1 MLRYSRLHALRENPG
16 SEEIQQFM
24 MRLSRSLRKYRW
36 LVFTGWLLALV
47 PAIYL
52 AMTQAGNLTGGGFE
66 VAGSQSLAVHD
77 QLEELYHDE
86 GASSLALV
94 AAPRPDASYQDMN
107 DAVALLKRIAGEF
120 PGVTEAPNPTQRPP
134 QPDRPYVVSL
144 RLDARNAGTSDVAKQ
159 LRGKVGIKG
168 DQPGQTANGRVRLYV
183 IGQGA
188 LSAAAAANTKRDI
201 AAAESWNLPIILIV
215 LLAVFGSLAA
225 AAIPLALGICTVVV
239 TMGLV
244 YLLSE
249 YTTMSVFV
257 TSTVSMFGIALA
269 VDYSLFILM
278 RFREELRAGRQPTE
292 AVDAAMATSGL
303 AVVLSGMTVVASLT
317 GIYLINTP
325 ALKSMATGAILAVA
339 VAMLTAA
346 TLTPAVLAT
355 FGRAAAKRSA
365 LLHWSRQPESTQS
378 RFWNRWIGWVMR
390 RPWISALAAS
400 AVLLVMAV
408 PAASMVLGNSL
419 LRQFDSSHEIRA
431 GVAGAA
437 EALGPGALGPIRVL
451 ITFPDG
457 GAASPEHSQTIA
469 AIRQRMTEAPN
480 VVTVSPPQSAEDSS
494 SASLSAVL
502 SVDPEAMRARDTVGW
517 MRTQLPKIPDPGTA
531 RVDVGG
537 PTALIKDF
545 DDRVSQT
552 EPLVLLFVALIAF
565 VMLLISIHSVFLAFK
580 GVLMTL
586 LSVAAAYGSLV
597 MVFQWGWLQD
607 LGFTQISSIDS
618 TVPPLVLAMTFG
630 LSMDYEIFLL
640 TRIRER
646 FLHTGNTRD
655 AVAYGVS
662 TSARTITSAAL
673 IMIAVF
679 IGFAFAGMPLVAEIG
694 VACAVAIAVDATVVR
709 LVLVPALMAMFAQW
723 NWWLPKWLRRVLP
736 SVDFE
741 RPLPEVDLG
750 DVVVIPDDISAL
762 AAPSA
767 DLRMVLKSAAKLR
780 HLAPDAICVAD
791 PLAFTGCGRNGNH
804 AVPGLQKELEKGLEN
819 GLDQCLEK
827 GRGLGP
833 GQIPHQVDIGDEP
846 VGVGAS
852 PGGAG
857 SSSKTATNGH
867 SAAKKLV
874 DGLTSRNGIARA
886 IAGMD
891 RPVHPVTLWRGRLSV
906 AIDALEAGLE
916 TQTDSAE
923 DEKYERRSPVETTH
937 VQLPTGD
944 RLLVPTGAE
953 ALRLKGYLIMCRN
966 SSRDFADF
974 ADMVE
979 TLEPETAAVVLAGM
993 DRYYCCETP
1002 RRQWI
1007 ASQLVRRLAD
1017 PHPSDFS
1024 DDEWSEPDAKA
1035 DWEEVRQ
1042 RCLSV
1047 AVAMLEEAR

>member
-1 MLRYSRLHALRENPG
+1 
-16 SEEIQQFM
+16 M

-52 AMTQAGNLTGGGFE
+52 AMTQSGNLTGGGFE

-107 DAVALLKRIAGEF
+107 DAVALLRRIAGEL
-120 PGVTEAPNPTQRPP
+120 PGVTEAPNPAQRAP

-144 RLDARNAGTSDVAKQ
+144 RLDARNSGTSDVAKR
-159 LRGKVGIKG
+159 LREKVGIRG
-168 DQPGQTANGRVRLYV
+168 DQSGQTAEGRVRLYV

-188 LSAAAAANTKRDI
+188 LTAAAAANTKHDI
-201 AAAESWNLPIILIV
+201 AAAERWNLPIILIV

-244 YLLSE
+244 YLLSA

-278 RFREELRAGRQPTE
+278 RFREELRAGRRPTE

-303 AVVLSGMTVVASLT
+303 AVVLSGMTVIASLT

-346 TLTPAVLAT
+346 TMTPAVLAT
-355 FGRAAAKRSA
+355 FGRAAAKRWA
-365 LLHWSRQPESTQS
+365 LLHWSRQPERTQS
-378 RFWNRWIGWVMR
+378 RFWNRWVGWVMR
-390 RPWISALAAS
+390 RPWMSAAAAS
-400 AVLLVMAV
+400 LVLLVMAV
-408 PAASMVLGNSL
+408 PTASMVLGNSL
-419 LRQFDSSHEIRA
+419 LRQFDSSHEIRG
-431 GVAGAA
+431 GVAAAA

-451 ITFPDG
+451 VTFPDG
-457 GAASPEHSQTIA
+457 GAASPEHSATIA
-469 AIRQRMTEAPN
+469 AVRQRMTEAPN
-480 VVTVSPPQSAEDSS
+480 IVSVSAPQFAEDSS
-494 SASLSAVL
+494 SALLSAVL

-517 MRTQLPKIPDPGTA
+517 MRAQLPKALEPGTA

-597 MVFQWGWLQD
+597 MVFQWGWLRD
-607 LGFTQISSIDS
+607 LGFTQITSIDS

-646 FLHTGNTRD
+646 FLHSGNTRD

-709 LVLVPALMAMFAQW
+709 LVLVPALMAMFVQW
-723 NWWLPKWLRRVLP
+723 NWWLPGWLRRVLP

-762 AAPSA
+762 TAPGA
-767 DLRMVLKSAAKLR
+767 DVRMVLKSAAKLR

-791 PLAFTGCGRNGNH
+791 PLVLTGCRRNGEGVGHGIQNGSDN
-804 AVPGLQKELEKGLEN
+804 VPGIGPETGPEKS
-819 GLDQCLEK
+819 
-827 GRGLGP
+827 RGLGP
-833 GQIPHQVDIGDEP
+833 GQIPHQVDIRDDR
-846 VGVGAS
+846 VGA
-852 PGGAG
+852 GAG
-857 SSSKTATNGH
+857 RGGTGSSKAGGNGH
-867 SAAKKLV
+867 SATKKLV

-886 IAGMD
+886 IAGEG

-906 AIDALEAGLE
+906 AIDAL
-916 TQTDSAE
+916 QTDAE
-923 DEKYERRSPVETTH
+923 KNGAVEEPTYERLSPVETTH

-953 ALRLKGYLIMCRN
+953 ALRLKCYLIMRRN
-966 SSRDFADF
+966 SSRDYADF

-979 TLEPETAAVVLAGM
+979 TVEPENAAVVLAGM
-993 DRYYCCETP
+993 DRYYCCQAP

-1007 ASQLVRRLAD
+1007 ATQLVRRLAD

-1035 DWEEVRQ
+1035 EWEEVRQ

>member
-1 MLRYSRLHALRENPG
+1 
-16 SEEIQQFM
+16 

-36 LVFTGWLLALV
+36 LVFAGWLLALV
-47 PAIYL
+47 PAVYL
-52 AMTQAGNLTGGGFE
+52 ALTQSGNLTGGGFD

-77 QLEELYHDE
+77 QLEDLYHDQ
-86 GASSLALV
+86 GGSSLALV
-94 AAPRPDASYQDMN
+94 AAPRADASYQDMN
-107 DAVALLKRIAGEF
+107 DAVAQLRRIAAEV
-120 PGVTEAPNPTQRPP
+120 PGTTEIPNPTQRPP
-134 QPDRPYVVSL
+134 QPDRPYVLSV
-144 RLDARNAGTSDVAKQ
+144 RLDSRNTSDVAKQ
-159 LRGKVGIKG
+159 LRTKVGIKG

-188 LSAAAAANTKRDI
+188 LSAAAAANTKHDI
-201 AAAESWNLPIILIV
+201 AAAEKWNLPVILIV

-244 YLLSE
+244 YLLSA

-278 RFREELRAGRQPTE
+278 RFREELRSGRQPRE

-303 AVVLSGMTVVASLT
+303 AVVLSGMTVIASLT
-317 GIYLINTP
+317 GIYVINTP

-339 VAMLTAA
+339 VAMLTST
-346 TLTPAVLAT
+346 TLTPAALAT

-365 LLHWSRQPESTQS
+365 LLHWSRRPESTQPK
-378 RFWNRWIGWVMR
+378 FWNRWIGWVMR
-390 RPWISALAAS
+390 RPWMSALAAS
-400 AVLLVMAV
+400 LVLLVMAA

-431 GVAGAA
+431 GVGAA
-437 EALGPGALGPIRVL
+437 AQALGPGALGPIRVL
-451 ITFPDG
+451 INFPDG
-457 GAASPEHSQTIA
+457 GAASPEHSHTVGA
-469 AIRQRMTEAPN
+469 VRQRMAQAPN
-480 VVTVSPPQSAEDSS
+480 IVSVSPPQFAEDNG
-494 SASLSAVL
+494 SALLSAVL
-502 SVDPEAMRARDTVGW
+502 SVDPEDMKARETVGW
-517 MRTQLPKIPDPGTA
+517 MRAELPKVCEAGTA

-545 DDRVSQT
+545 DDRVSAT
-552 EPLVLLFVALIAF
+552 EPLVLGFVALIAF
-565 VMLLISIHSVFLAFK
+565 VMLLVSIHSVFLALK

-597 MVFQWGWLQD
+597 MVFQWGWLRD
-607 LGFTQISSIDS
+607 LGFAQISSIDS

-646 FLHTGNTRD
+646 FLHSGNTRD

-679 IGFAFAGMPLVAEIG
+679 VGFAFAGMPLVAEIG

-709 LVLVPALMAMFAQW
+709 LVMVPALMAMFAQW
-723 NWWLPKWLRRVLP
+723 NWWLPPWLSRVLP
-736 SVDFE
+736 SVDFD

-762 AAPSA
+762 TAPSA
-767 DLRMVLKSAAKLR
+767 DLRMVLKSAAKLK
-780 HLAPDAICVAD
+780 HLAPDAICVTD
-791 PLAFTGCGRNGNH
+791 PLAFTGCGRTTAAG
-804 AVPGLQKELEKGLEN
+804 ADPA
-819 GLDQCLEK
+819 
-827 GRGLGP
+827 RGLGP
-833 GQIPHQVDIGDEP
+833 GQIPHQVALREEK
-846 VGVGAS
+846 VGVAAG
-852 PGGAG
+852 PGEKTG
-857 SSSKTATNGH
+857 SNGHTNG
-867 SAAKKLV
+867 SAGAKKPAARN
-874 DGLTSRNGIARA
+874 GRNGIAKA
-886 IAGMD
+886 IAGAD

-906 AIDALEAGLE
+906 ALDAL
-916 TQTDSAE
+916 QTDPDSGA
-923 DEKYERRSPVETTH
+923 DRPRFRRRSPVETTN

-953 ALRLKGYLIMCRN
+953 ALRLKGYLLMCRN
-966 SSRDFADF
+966 SRRDYADF
-974 ADMVE
+974 ADMVDA
-979 TLEPETAAVVLAGM
+979 LEPETAAVVLAGM
-993 DRYYCCETP
+993 DRYYCCESS

-1007 ASQLVRRLAD
+1007 ATQLVRRLAD
-1017 PHPSDFS
+1017 PDPCDYP
-1024 DDEWSEPDAKA
+1024 DDQGPDADAPA
-1035 DWEEVRQ
+1035 DWEQIRQ
-1042 RCLSV
+1042 RCLAV

>member
-1 MLRYSRLHALRENPG
+1 
-16 SEEIQQFM
+16 M

-47 PAIYL
+47 PAVYL
-52 AMTQAGNLTGGGFE
+52 ALTQSGNLTGGGFD

-77 QLEELYHDE
+77 QLEDLYHDQ
-86 GASSLALV
+86 GGSSLALV

-107 DAVALLKRIAGEF
+107 DAVAQLRQIATGI
-120 PGVTEAPNPTQRPP
+120 PGTTEIPNPAQRPP
-134 QPDRPYVVSL
+134 QPDRPYVLSV
-144 RLDARNAGTSDVAKQ
+144 RLDSRNTSDVAKQ
-159 LRGKVGIKG
+159 FRTKVGIKG

-188 LSAAAAANTKRDI
+188 LSAAAAANTKHDI
-201 AAAESWNLPIILIV
+201 AAAEKWNLPVILIV

-225 AAIPLALGICTVVV
+225 AAIPLALGICTVVI

-244 YLLSE
+244 YLLSA

-278 RFREELRAGRQPTE
+278 RFREELRTGRQPRE

-317 GIYLINTP
+317 GIYVINTP

-339 VAMLTAA
+339 VAMLTST
-346 TLTPAVLAT
+346 TLTPAALAT
-355 FGRAAAKRSA
+355 FGRAAAKRSGF
-365 LLHWSRQPESTQS
+365 LHWSRRPESTQS
-378 RFWNRWIGWVMR
+378 PFWSRWIGWVMR
-390 RPWISALAAS
+390 RPWMSALAAS
-400 AVLLVMAV
+400 LVLLVMAA
-408 PAASMVLGNSL
+408 PASSMVLGNSL
-419 LRQFDSSHEIRA
+419 LRQFDSAHEIRA
-431 GVAGAA
+431 GVGAA
-437 EALGPGALGPIRVL
+437 AQALGPGALGPIRVL
-451 ITFPDG
+451 INFPDG
-457 GAASPEHSQTIA
+457 GAASPEHSHTVG
-469 AIRQRMTEAPN
+469 AIRQRMSQAPN
-480 VVTVSPPQSAEDSS
+480 IVSVSPPQFAEDNG
-494 SASLSAVL
+494 SALLSAVL
-502 SVDPEAMRARDTVGW
+502 SVDPEDMKARETVGW
-517 MRTQLPKIPDPGTA
+517 MRAQLPKVPEAGTA

-545 DDRVSQT
+545 DDRVSAT
-552 EPLVLLFVALIAF
+552 EPLVLGFVALIAF
-565 VMLLISIHSVFLAFK
+565 VMLLLSIHSVFLALK

-597 MVFQWGWLQD
+597 MVFQWGWLKD
-607 LGFTQISSIDS
+607 LGFAQISSIDS

-646 FLHTGNTRD
+646 FLHSGNTRD

-679 IGFAFAGMPLVAEIG
+679 VGFAFAGMPLVAEIG

-709 LVLVPALMAMFAQW
+709 LVMVPALMAMFAQW
-723 NWWLPKWLRRVLP
+723 NWWLPPWLSRVLP
-736 SVDFE
+736 SVDFD

-762 AAPSA
+762 VAPNA

-791 PLAFTGCGRNGNH
+791 PLAFTGCGRNAQAALGRN
-804 AVPGLQKELEKGLEN
+804 E
-819 GLDQCLEK
+819 DQT
-827 GRGLGP
+827 RGLGP
-833 GQIPHQVDIGDEP
+833 GQIPHQVALGEEKVG
-846 VGVGAS
+846 VGVGADKK
-852 PGGAG
+852 PGANGH
-857 SSSKTATNGH
+857 TNG
-867 SAAKKLV
+867 SPAAKKLV
-874 DGLTSRNGIARA
+874 NGLTSRNGIAKA
-886 IAGMD
+886 IAGVD

-906 AIDALEAGLE
+906 AIDALESDTGTAVNDGPR
-916 TQTDSAE
+916 
-923 DEKYERRSPVETTH
+923 YERRSPVETTN

-953 ALRLKGYLIMCRN
+953 TLRLKGYLIMCRN
-966 SSRDFADF
+966 SRRDYADF
-974 ADMVE
+974 ADMVD

-993 DRYYCCETP
+993 DRYYCCKSS

-1007 ASQLVRRLAD
+1007 ATQLVRRLAD
-1017 PHPSDFS
+1017 PKPSDLRE
-1024 DDEWSEPDAKA
+1024 DQGSEADADS
-1035 DWEEVRQ
+1035 DWEGIRQ
-1042 RCLSV
+1042 RCMSV

>member
-1 MLRYSRLHALRENPG
+1 
-16 SEEIQQFM
+16 

-52 AMTQAGNLTGGGFE
+52 AMTQSGNLTGGGFE

-77 QLEELYHDE
+77 QLEELYHDQ

-94 AAPRPDASYQDMN
+94 AAPRPDASYSDIN
-107 DAVALLKRIAGEF
+107 DAVALLRRIAAEV
-120 PGVTEAPNPTQRPP
+120 PGTTEVPNEAQRPP
-134 QPDRPYVVSL
+134 QPDRPYVLSL
-144 RLDARNAGTSDVAKQ
+144 RLDSRNTSDVAKQ
-159 LRGKVGIKG
+159 LRTKVGIKG
-168 DQPGQTANGRVRLYV
+168 DRPGQTANGRVRLYV

-188 LSAAAAANTKRDI
+188 LSAAAAANTKHDI
-201 AAAESWNLPIILIV
+201 AAAERWNLPVILIV

-225 AAIPLALGICTVVV
+225 AAIPLVLGVCTVVV

-244 YLLSE
+244 YLLSA

-278 RFREELRAGRQPTE
+278 RFREELRAGRQPRE
-292 AVDAAMATSGL
+292 AVDAAMATSGM

-317 GIYLINTP
+317 GIYVINTP

-339 VAMLTAA
+339 VAMLTST
-346 TLTPAVLAT
+346 TLTPAALAT

-365 LLHWSRQPESTQS
+365 LLHWSRRPECTQS
-378 RFWNRWIGWVMR
+378 RFWNRWVGWVMR
-390 RPWISALAAS
+390 RPWMSALAAS
-400 AVLLVMAV
+400 TILLVMAA

-431 GVAGAA
+431 GVGAA
-437 EALGPGALGPIRVL
+437 GEALGPGALGPVRVL
-451 ITFPDG
+451 VTFPAG
-457 GAASPEHSQTIA
+457 GAASPEHSQTVD
-469 AIRQRMTEAPN
+469 AIRQRMTQAPN
-480 VVTVSPPQSAEDSS
+480 TVSVTPPQFAEDNG
-494 SASLSAVL
+494 SALLSAVL
-502 SVDPEAMRARDTVGW
+502 SVDPEDMRARETVAW
-517 MRTQLPKIPDPGTA
+517 MRTQLTKIPDAGTA

-545 DDRVSQT
+545 DDRVSVT
-552 EPLVLLFVALIAF
+552 EPLVLAFVALIAF
-565 VMLLISIHSVFLAFK
+565 VMLLVSIHSVFLALK
-580 GVLMTL
+580 GVVMTL

-597 MVFQWGWLQD
+597 MVFQWGWLRD
-607 LGFTQISSIDS
+607 LGFAQISSIDS

-646 FLHTGNTRD
+646 FLHSGNTRD
-655 AVAYGVS
+655 AVTYGVS

-679 IGFAFAGMPLVAEIG
+679 VGFAFAGMPLVAEIG

-723 NWWLPKWLRRVLP
+723 NWWLPRWLSRVLP
-736 SVDFE
+736 SVDFD

-762 AAPSA
+762 TAPNA
-767 DLRMVLKSAAKLR
+767 DLRMVLKSAAKLK
-780 HLAPDAICVAD
+780 HLAPDAICVTD
-791 PLAFTGCGRNGNH
+791 PLAFTGCGRNGKQTQ
-804 AVPGLQKELEKGLEN
+804 G
-819 GLDQCLEK
+819 GLDQRD
-827 GRGLGP
+827 RGQGP
-833 GQIPHQVDIGDEP
+833 GQIPYQVDISDESAG
-846 VGVGAS
+846 VGVSTA
-852 PGGAG
+852 AA
-857 SSSKTATNGH
+857 KTSINGHTNGH
-867 SAAKKLV
+867 PGATKLV
-874 DGLTSRNGIARA
+874 GGLASRNGIARA
-886 IAGMD
+886 ISGTD

-906 AIDALEAGLE
+906 AIDALE
-916 TQTDSAE
+916 TDTHIT
-923 DEKYERRSPVETTH
+923 DRPMYERRSPVETTH

-944 RLLVPTGAE
+944 RLLIPTGAE
-953 ALRLKGYLIMCRN
+953 TLRLKGYLIMCRN
-966 SSRDFADF
+966 SRRDYADF
-974 ADMVE
+974 ADMVD

-993 DRYYCCETP
+993 DRYYCCKSS

-1007 ASQLVRRLAD
+1007 ATQLVRRLAD
-1017 PHPSDFS
+1017 PHPCDFS
-1024 DDEWSEPDAKA
+1024 DDPESEADAES
-1035 DWEEVRQ
+1035 DWEDIRR

>member
-1 MLRYSRLHALRENPG
+1 MREKPG

-24 MRLSRSLRKYRW
+24 MRISRSLRRYRW

-52 AMTQAGNLTGGGFE
+52 AMTQSGNLTGGGFE

-77 QLEELYHDE
+77 QLEELYHDQ

-94 AAPRPDASYQDMN
+94 AAPRPDASYQDIN
-107 DAVALLKRIAGEF
+107 DAVALLRRIAGEF
-120 PGVTEAPNPTQRPP
+120 PGVTETPNPTQRPP

-144 RLDARNAGTSDVAKQ
+144 RLDARNAGTSDIAQ
-159 LRGKVGIKG
+159 RLREKVGIKG
-168 DQPGQTANGRVRLYV
+168 DQSGRTADGRVRLYV

-188 LSAAAAANTKRDI
+188 LSAAAAANTERDI
-201 AAAESWNLPIILIV
+201 AAAERWNLPIILIV

-244 YLLSE
+244 FLLSA

-303 AVVLSGMTVVASLT
+303 AVVLSGMTVIASLT
-317 GIYLINTP
+317 GTYIINTP

-339 VAMLTAA
+339 VAMLTSA
-346 TLTPAVLAT
+346 TLTPAALAT

-365 LLHWSRQPESTQS
+365 LLHWSRRPECTQS

-390 RPWISALAAS
+390 RPWASAVAAS
-400 AVLLVMAV
+400 AVLLAMAV
-408 PAASMVLGNSL
+408 PVGSMVLGNSL

-431 GVAGAA
+431 GVAEAGQ
-437 EALGPGALGPIRVL
+437 ALGPGALGPIRVL
-451 ITFPDG
+451 ISFPDG
-457 GAASPEHSQTIA
+457 GAASPEHGQTIA
-469 AIRQRMTEAPN
+469 AIRQRMTQAPN
-480 VVTVSPPQSAEDSS
+480 IVSVSPPQFADDNGSAL
-494 SASLSAVL
+494 LSAVL
-502 SVDPEAMRARDTVGW
+502 SVDPEDMKARKTVGW
-517 MRTQLPKIPDPGTA
+517 MRTQLPRIPDAGTA

-597 MVFQWGWLQD
+597 MVFQWGWLHN

-646 FLHTGNTRD
+646 FLHSGNTRD

-723 NWWLPKWLRRVLP
+723 NWWLPRWLSRVLP
-736 SVDFE
+736 SVDFD

-762 AAPSA
+762 TAPSA
-767 DLRMVLKSAAKLR
+767 DLRMVVKSAAKLK

-791 PLAFTGCGRNGNH
+791 PLAFTGCGRNGK
-804 AVPGLQKELEKGLEN
+804 VMQGGFQKGSAEN
-819 GLDQCLEK
+819 
-827 GRGLGP
+827 RGLGP
-833 GQIPHQVDIGDEP
+833 GQIPHQVNIDDDSA
-846 VGVGAS
+846 GVEVS
-852 PGGAG
+852 PAGTG

-867 SAAKKLV
+867 SGAKKLV
-874 DGLTSRNGIARA
+874 GGLASRNGIARA
-886 IAGMD
+886 IAGD

-906 AIDALEAGLE
+906 ALDALQSNGDGA
-916 TQTDSAE
+916 DRPR
-923 DEKYERRSPVETTH
+923 YERRSPVETTH

-966 SSRDFADF
+966 SSRDYADF
-974 ADMVE
+974 ADMVD
-979 TLEPETAAVVLAGM
+979 TVEPATAAAVLAGM
-993 DRYYCCETP
+993 DRYYCCQTP
-1002 RRQWI
+1002 RREWM
-1007 ASQLVRRLAD
+1007 ATQLVRRLAD
-1017 PHPSDFS
+1017 PNPSDFS
-1024 DDEWSEPDAKA
+1024 DDQWSEPDAKA
-1035 DWEEVRQ
+1035 DWDDVRQ

>member
-1 MLRYSRLHALRENPG
+1 
-16 SEEIQQFM
+16 

-47 PAIYL
+47 PAVYL
-52 AMTQAGNLTGGGFE
+52 ALTQSGNLTGGGFE
-66 VAGSQSLAVHD
+66 VAGSQSLLVHD
-77 QLEELYHDE
+77 QLEELYHDQ
-86 GASSLALV
+86 GSSSLALV
-94 AAPRPDASYQDMN
+94 AAPRPDASYTDIN
-107 DAVALLKRIAGEF
+107 DAVALLRRTAAEV
-120 PGVTEAPNPTQRPP
+120 PGVSEVPSPTQRPP
-134 QPDRPYVVSL
+134 QPDRPYVLSL
-144 RLDARNAGTSDVAKQ
+144 RLDSRNTSDVAKQ
-159 LRGKVGIKG
+159 LRTKVGVKG
-168 DQPGQTANGRVRLYV
+168 DQAGQTADGRVRLYV

-188 LSAAAAANTKRDI
+188 LTAAAAQNTKHDI
-201 AAAESWNLPIILIV
+201 AAAERWNLPVILIV

-225 AAIPLALGICTVVV
+225 AAIPLALGVCTVVV

-244 YLLSE
+244 YLLSA

-278 RFREELRAGRQPTE
+278 RFREELRSGREPKE

-317 GIYLINTP
+317 GIYVINTP

-339 VAMLTAA
+339 VAMLTST
-346 TLTPAVLAT
+346 TLTPAALAT
-355 FGRAAAKRSA
+355 FGRSAAKRSA
-365 LLHWSRQPESTQS
+365 LLHWSRGSEGGQS

-390 RPWISALAAS
+390 RPWMSALGAS
-400 AVLLVMAV
+400 LVLIVMAA
-408 PAASMVLGNSL
+408 PASSMVLGNSL

-431 GVAGAA
+431 GVGAAA

-457 GAASPEHSQTIA
+457 GAASPEHGQTIA
-469 AIRQRMTEAPN
+469 AIRQRMTQAPN
-480 VVTVSPPQSAEDSS
+480 IVSVAPPQFAEDNG
-494 SASLSAVL
+494 SAMLSAVL
-502 SVDPEAMRARDTVGW
+502 RVDPEDMRARETVGW
-517 MRTQLPKIPDPGTA
+517 MRAQLPKVPDNGTA

-545 DDRVSQT
+545 DDHVSKT
-552 EPLVLLFVALIAF
+552 EPLVLAIVALIAF
-565 VMLLISIHSVFLAFK
+565 VMLLVSVHSVFLALK

-597 MVFQWGWLQD
+597 MVFQWGWLKD
-607 LGFTQISSIDS
+607 LGFAQISSIDS

-646 FLHTGNTRD
+646 FLHSGNTRD

-679 IGFAFAGMPLVAEIG
+679 VGFAFAGMPLVAEIG

-709 LVLVPALMAMFAQW
+709 LVLVPALMAIFAQW
-723 NWWLPKWLRRVLP
+723 NWWLPPWLSRILP
-736 SVDFE
+736 SVDFD
-741 RPLPEVDLG
+741 RPLPAVDLA
-750 DVVVIPDDISAL
+750 DVVIIPDDISAL
-762 AAPSA
+762 TAPNA
-767 DLRMVLKSAAKLR
+767 DLRMVLKSAAKLK
-780 HLAPDAICVAD
+780 HLAPDAICVTD
-791 PLAFTGCGRNGNH
+791 PLAFTGCGRSG
-804 AVPGLQKELEKGLEN
+804 
-819 GLDQCLEK
+819 K
-827 GRGLGP
+827 GRQGALLQGPEQDRGRDP
-833 GQIPHQVDIGDEP
+833 GQIPHQVNIDDEK
-846 VGVGAS
+846 VVVGA
-852 PGGAG
+852 GAPDRKAG
-857 SSSKTATNGH
+857 NGH
-867 SAAKKLV
+867 THGAPGTKKLV
-874 DGLTSRNGIARA
+874 GGLASRNGIAKA
-886 IAGMD
+886 IVGAD

-906 AIDALEAGLE
+906 AIDALESE
-916 TQTDSAE
+916 TDTDRPV
-923 DEKYERRSPVETTH
+923 YERRSPVETTH

-953 ALRLKGYLIMCRN
+953 TLRLKGYLIMCRN
-966 SSRDFADF
+966 SRRDYADF

-993 DRYYCCETP
+993 DRYYCCQSP

-1017 PHPSDFS
+1017 PDPCDLNDEQGSESDARS
-1024 DDEWSEPDAKA
+1024 
-1035 DWEEVRQ
+1035 DWEEIRQ

>member
-1 MLRYSRLHALRENPG
+1 
-16 SEEIQQFM
+16 M
-24 MRLSRSLRKYRW
+24 MRLSGSLRKYRW

-47 PAIYL
+47 PAVYL
-52 AMTQAGNLTGGGFE
+52 AMTQSGNLTGGGFE

-77 QLEELYHDE
+77 QIEELYHDE

-107 DAVALLKRIAGEF
+107 DAVAQLRRVASEF
-120 PGVTEAPNPTQRPP
+120 PGVTEAPNPAQRPP

-159 LRGKVGIKG
+159 LREKVGVRG
-168 DQPGQTANGRVRLYV
+168 DQSGQTADGRVRLYV

-188 LSAAAAANTKRDI
+188 LSAAAAANTKHDI
-201 AAAESWNLPIILIV
+201 AAAERWNLPIILIV

-225 AAIPLALGICTVVV
+225 AAIPLALGVCTVVV

-244 YLLSE
+244 YLLSA

-339 VAMLTAA
+339 VAMLTSA

-355 FGRAAAKRSA
+355 FGRAAAKRWA
-365 LLHWSRQPESTQS
+365 LLRWSRRPESTQS
-378 RFWNRWIGWVMR
+378 RFWNRWVGWVMR
-390 RPWISALAAS
+390 RPWLSAVAA
-400 AVLLVMAV
+400 ALVLLVMAL
-408 PAASMVLGNSL
+408 PTASMVLGNSL

-431 GVAGAA
+431 GVAAA
-437 EALGPGALGPIRVL
+437 AQALGPGALGPVRVL

-457 GAASPEHSQTIA
+457 DAASAEHGQAIA
-469 AIRQRMTEAPN
+469 AIRNRMTQAPN
-480 VVTVSPPQSAEDSS
+480 IVSVSAPQIAEDDS
-494 SASLSAVL
+494 SALLSAVL
-502 SVDPEAMRARDTVGW
+502 SVDPEDMRARDTVSW
-517 MRTQLPKIPDPGTA
+517 MRAQLPAVPDLGAA

-545 DDRVSQT
+545 DDRVSAT
-552 EPLVLLFVALIAF
+552 EPLVLAFVAVIAF
-565 VMLLISIHSVFLAFK
+565 VMLLISIHSVFLALK

-597 MVFQWGWLQD
+597 MVFQWGWLQG
-607 LGFTQISSIDS
+607 LGFAHINSIDS

-646 FLHTGNTRD
+646 FLHSGNTRD

-723 NWWLPKWLRRVLP
+723 NWWLPRWLRRVLP

-767 DLRMVLKSAAKLR
+767 DLRMVLKSAAKLK

-791 PLAFTGCGRNGNH
+791 PLAFTGCQRNSH
-804 AVPGLQKELEKGLEN
+804 KP
-819 GLDQCLEK
+819 
-827 GRGLGP
+827 RGLGP
-833 GQIPHQVDIGDEP
+833 GQIPHQVDISDAKPTNG
-846 VGVGAS
+846 
-852 PGGAG
+852 
-857 SSSKTATNGH
+857 ATNGH
-867 SAAKKLV
+867 SKGLSGGHSGGHSGAKKLV
-874 DGLTSRNGIARA
+874 GGLTSRNGAARA
-886 IAGMD
+886 ISGAD

-906 AIDALEAGLE
+906 AIDALQADPDDCEPPRF
-916 TQTDSAE
+916 
-923 DEKYERRSPVETTH
+923 ERRSPVETTN

-966 SSRDFADF
+966 SRRDYADF

-979 TLEPETAAVVLAGM
+979 TVEPETAAAVLGAM
-993 DRYYCCETP
+993 DRYYCCQAP

-1007 ASQLVRRLAD
+1007 ATQLVRRLAD
-1017 PHPSDFS
+1017 PHPSDLS
-1024 DDEWSEPDAKA
+1024 DDEWQEPAAKA
-1035 DWEEVRQ
+1035 DWDEVRQ